1 MKGVGLMTKIYGVKI
16 YSDFGFG
23 KLDDDVKEA
32 LNKFLGKMY
41 FKTEKERKEY
51 VKEYYNTMEK
61 FMPSYDR
68 NKIIF
73 TDWATWQVEII
84 LKEFEE
90 EIKQVRMR

>member
-1 MKGVGLMTKIYGVKI
+1 MTKIYGVKI
-16 YSDFGFG
+16 YSDFDFG
-23 KLDDDVKEA
+23 KLDNDVKEA

-41 FKTEKERKEY
+41 FKTEKERNEY
-51 VKEYYNTMEK
+51 VKEYFKTMEN
-61 FMPSYDR
+61 FMPSYDG

-84 LKEFEE
+84 LKKFEE

>member
-1 MKGVGLMTKIYGVKI
+1 MTKIYGVKI

-23 KLDDDVKEA
+23 KLNVDVKEA

-51 VKEYYNTMEK
+51 VKEYYKTMEE

>member
-1 MKGVGLMTKIYGVKI
+1 MTKIYGVKI

>member
-23 KLDDDVKEA
+23 KLNDDVKEA
-32 LNKFLGKMY
+32 LNKFLGIMY

-51 VKEYYNTMEK
+51 VKEYYSTMEN
-61 FMPSYDR
+61 FMPSYDG